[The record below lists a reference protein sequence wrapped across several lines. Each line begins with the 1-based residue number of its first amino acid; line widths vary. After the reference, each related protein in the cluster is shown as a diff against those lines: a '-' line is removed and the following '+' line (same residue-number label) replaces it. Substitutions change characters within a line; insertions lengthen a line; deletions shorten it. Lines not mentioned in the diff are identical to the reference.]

1 MTLLTMTDT
10 QDKAEAVKLYLAYMY
25 NAITA
30 WGTAYKKTGATYSDR
45 DWKYEAIIGQLT
57 DLEYTGK
64 LRGLEQNSEYE
75 S

>member
-10 QDKAEAVKLYLAYMY
+10 QGKPEAVKLYLAYMY

-64 LRGLEQNSEYE
+64 LWTRANLNYE
-75 S
+75 D